1 MLGFR
6 KRLLGVFSN
15 EAGSPAIEF
24 ALAAPVLLLVM
35 TAIIEFGMIMFV
47 TVLMEGGLREA
58 GRYGITGQIPPN
70 AKDETKSPEDRRAA
84 KIRAIVA
91 EHTLGLVDI
100 SKATISITAYPT
112 FDDVG
117 KGEDFVDG
125 NENSEYDVGETYKDC
140 NGNGKR
146 DADRG
151 KSEPG
156 AAGDVVVYRFDYD
169 WPLLTSL
176 MTPLID
182 TGGKFHLQANA
193 VMRNEPWD
201 GSGLGKEH
209 ANCNL

>member
-1 MLGFR
+1 MRGLR
-6 KRLLGVFSN
+6 KRVLGVSSD
-15 EAGSPAIEF
+15 EAGSPAVEF

-35 TAIIEFGMIMFV
+35 AAIIEFGMIMFV
-47 TVLMEGGLREA
+47 TVLMESGLREA
-58 GRYGITGQIPPN
+58 ARYGITGRAPESGDRASQIL
-70 AKDETKSPEDRRAA
+70 AIIADR
-84 KIRAIVA
+84 
-91 EHTLGLVDI
+91 TLGLVDI

-117 KGEDFVDG
+117 KGEDFADG
-125 NENSEYDVGETYKDC
+125 NKNSEYDVGETYKDC

-151 KSEPG
+151 KSEAGP
-156 AAGDVVVYRFDYD
+156 AGDVVVYRFDYD
-169 WPLLTSL
+169 WPLLTSM
-176 MTPLID
+176 MTPLIGKD
-182 TGGKFHLQANA
+182 GKFHLQANA